1 MAASTTGDRD
11 RAQALSLELRAIH
24 DSLRDRLRMA
34 VDALAHGR
42 APDTDLRPLDHC
54 IGFCVALHEHHTGE
68 DTAVFP
74 ALRAAAPELSDTI
87 DKLTQDH
94 SMMSW
99 LLRRAATAIELAAA
113 SGDVAPVVAE
123 LEGISAIMESHFRY
137 EERSILEG
145 LDRLPGPTPLAEA
158 MRPADQ
164 RARRV

>member
-1 MAASTTGDRD
+1 MPPSTTGDRN
-11 RAQALSLELRAIH
+11 RARALSLELRAIH
-24 DSLRDRLRMA
+24 DSLRDRLRDA
-34 VDALAHGR
+34 VDALTEGR
-42 APDTDLRPLDHC
+42 TPDTDLRPLDHC

-74 ALRAAAPELSDTI
+74 ALREAAPDLADTI

-99 LLRRAATAIELAAA
+99 LIRRAASAIELAAG
-113 SGDVAPVVAE
+113 SGDLAPVAAE

-137 EERSILEG
+137 EERSILEA
-145 LDRLPGPTPLAEA
+145 LDRLPGPTSLAEA

-164 RARRV
+164 RGPRV